1 MSRER
6 SDRVVR
12 RFALVTLVL
21 PAAVATVGLIVQLAA
36 LPHAPARIPAYWGG
50 SDAPTDG
57 APGWLPLVL
66 TVVLGFGLPAV
77 FGLSSLPSLR
87 RGDRSPAF
95 RIFGAQ
101 ALGISVFLT
110 ITTASPL
117 LQSIGTTPSAEH
129 RGWLPIVAGFTLG
142 VAAALVGWFLQ
153 PKGSR
158 LPPERAVTPLE
169 LAPSERAA
177 WMNTASLP
185 IPAVAV
191 ITAVTTIVALKAGLE
206 WAAGDPHAIAAIL
219 TAVALLLIALLA
231 TTAAFRVRVDARGL
245 SVRSMLG
252 MPRFRVAPQ
261 EVGSVAVVDAR
272 SLGVPGSW
280 GIRVLP
286 GRVTIVM
293 RSTTGIR
300 VTRRDGRIF
309 FVTVDDAA
317 TGAALLEALAER
329 AEDAE
334 AEPAGE
340 QRHRQS
346 SGRPTFRRPT
356 SSR

>member
-1 MSRER
+1 M
-6 SDRVVR
+6 
-12 RFALVTLVL
+12 
-21 PAAVATVGLIVQLAA
+21 
-36 LPHAPARIPAYWGG
+36 
-50 SDAPTDG
+50 
-57 APGWLPLVL
+57 WLPLVL

-101 ALGISVFLT
+101 ALGLSVLLT
-110 ITTASPL
+110 VVATSL
-117 LQSIGTTPSAEH
+117 RLQTVGTTSSDEN
-129 RGWLPIVAGFTLG
+129 RVWLPLSAGLAAG

-153 PKGSR
+153 PRGSR
-158 LPPERAVTPLE
+158 PAPARAVTPLE
-169 LAPSERAA
+169 LASSERAA
-177 WMNTASLP
+177 WIRTAFLP
-185 IPAVAV
+185 VPAVAV
-191 ITAVTTIVALKAGLE
+191 ITAAATIVALKAGFG
-206 WAAGDPHAIAAIL
+206 WVAGDRHGFAAIL

-252 MPRFRVAPQ
+252 VPRFRVPPQ

-280 GIRVLP
+280 GIRLLP

-293 RSTTGIR
+293 RSTLGIR
-300 VTRRDGRIF
+300 VTRRDGRMF

-317 TGAALLEALAER
+317 TGAALLDALAAR
-329 AEDAE
+329 AQDSAI
-334 AEPAGE
+334 EPSADDVARWE
-340 QRHRQS
+340 
-346 SGRPTFRRPT
+346 GRNR
-356 SSR
+356 